1 MTNGI
6 AVIDP
11 AKLALIKGS
20 FGKNGLPLPFVKE
33 IFLLQCH
40 VAGTSFKDVETIAP
54 GLNEGH
60 FLTFK
65 RDAKNEYDKLAIAI
79 YDEVGNNIG
88 YVPRDKN
95 EVLARL
101 MDCGKLIFGK
111 IKEKQWVNNWLKID
125 IKIFM
130 RDF

>member
-20 FGKNGLPLPFVKE
+20 FGKDGLPLPFVTE

-40 VAGTSFKDVETIAP
+40 VAGTSYKDVESIEP
-54 GLNEGH
+54 GLNKGH
-60 FLTFK
+60 VLTLK
-65 RDAKNEYDKLAIAI
+65 RDADNKYDNLAIAI
-79 YDEVGNNIG
+79 YDEAGNNIG

-101 MDCGKLIFGK
+101 MDGGKLIFGK
-111 IKEKQWVNNWLKID
+111 IKEKQWVNSWLQID
-125 IKIFM
+125 IKIYM

>member
-20 FGKNGLPLPFVKE
+20 FGKNGLPLPFVTE

-40 VAGTSFKDVETIAP
+40 VAGTGYKDVESIEP
-54 GLNEGH
+54 GLNKGH
-60 FLTFK
+60 VLTFK
-65 RDAKNEYDKLAIAI
+65 RDANNKYDKLAIAI
-79 YDEVGNNIG
+79 YDEAGNNIG

-101 MDCGKLIFGK
+101 MDGGKLIFGK
-111 IKEKQWVNNWLKID
+111 IKEKQWVNSWLQID
-125 IKIFM
+125 IKIYM